1 MRAIGFVSV
10 AAVAAVLVAA
20 ALDED
25 AGLARWMHLRGELAD
40 ARERIAD
47 LRDEVEGLEH
57 EAELLEGDRFAL
69 ERAIREEL
77 ELVRPGQQLIRL
89 GGGTSSSWNP

>member
-1 MRAIGFVSV
+1 MRAIGFVSA
-10 AAVAAVLVAA
+10 AAVAAALGVA

-25 AGLARWMHLRGELAD
+25 AGLARWLHLRGELAD
-40 ARERIAD
+40 ARGRIAD
-47 LRDEVEGLEH
+47 LRTEIGVLER
-57 EAELLEGDRFAL
+57 EAGLLEGNPFAL

-89 GGGTSSSWNP
+89 GGGAPSSWNP